1 MTPEPPTRTEAGPD
15 EAERRLRAALAE
27 AAHEV
32 APAPVPLA
40 AIAREGRTR
49 RRRRATAL
57 ASGCALAVAAV
68 TLTLVQGLSPAGQSV
83 PARPPVPV
91 QQPPAPSP
99 PSPPAPPRPPRT
111 VAPGER
117 VAAGGGWTVWLT
129 DDGKHW
135 SGPDGYENSRSV
147 TDGNV
152 DADRPGITHQ
162 AQGDARGTFHSG
174 LYYGTTDAARMEI
187 TGANGRKTTATLLR
201 LPGEPAWGVWYAST
215 PPTPTTSPGTTTG
228 TTDSGT
234 GAGTTTSSSDNTD
247 TTGTW
252 PEDRVTL
259 YDTTGRIIATLP

>member
-1 MTPEPPTRTEAGPD
+1 MTPEPPARTEAGPD

-49 RRRRATAL
+49 HRRRATAL

-83 PARPPVPV
+83 PARPPAPV
-91 QQPPAPSP
+91 QPPPAPSP
-99 PSPPAPPRPPRT
+99 PSPSPPAAPRPPRT

-129 DDGKHW
+129 ESGKHW
-135 SGPDGYENSRSV
+135 AGPDGYENSRSV

-152 DADRPGITHQ
+152 DTDRPGVTHQ

-174 LYYGTTDAARMEI
+174 LYYGTADAARLEI
-187 TGANGRKTTATLLR
+187 TEANGRKTTATLLR

-215 PPTPTTSPGTTTG
+215 PPAPTTNPGTTAG
-228 TTDSGT
+228 T
-234 GAGTTTSSSDNTD
+234 GTTTSDSTG
-247 TTGTW
+247 TEGTW